1 MSYNLLSPSSAE
13 LSNQLSIV
21 AGAFGR
27 LWLGENIHLK
37 FWGEIESIWTYKM
50 DSIIEKTD

>member
-1 MSYNLLSPSSAE
+1 MSYNLLSPPSAE

-27 LWLGENIHLK
+27 LWLEENIHLK

>member
-27 LWLGENIHLK
+27 LWLEENIHLI